1 MSRAILLPAR
11 PQSHERRRN
20 AGPQLLVRYCFVCDT
35 PYPDVPVPISR
46 TAAVRSPSQRKNSPR
61 KPEVMRVNYLM
72 VAWPAIDCP
81 DQEAYDISATVDD
94 YFLKAPTRHI
104 AAKLSARAA
113 IHWDDRPG
121 SGHLFYQI
129 RPWRW
134 VL

>member
-1 MSRAILLPAR
+1 
-11 PQSHERRRN
+11 
-20 AGPQLLVRYCFVCDT
+20 
-35 PYPDVPVPISR
+35 
-46 TAAVRSPSQRKNSPR
+46 
-61 KPEVMRVNYLM
+61 MRINYLV

-121 SGHLFYQI
+121 SGHFFYQI

-134 VL
+134 VLMWFLGEGGGRPLGGLDFYVRVAGSAL